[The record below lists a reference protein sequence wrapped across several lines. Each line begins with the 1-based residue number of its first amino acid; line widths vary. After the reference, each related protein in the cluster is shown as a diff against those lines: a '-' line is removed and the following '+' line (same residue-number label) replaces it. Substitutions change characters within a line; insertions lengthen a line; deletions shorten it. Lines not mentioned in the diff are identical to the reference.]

1 MADSRFI
8 SAKQIAEGA
17 KRRAEN
23 AAAGRSPDV
32 MQAARHA
39 GETAIRFSAGG
50 GQASARAGGFPGAAG
65 GTAAAFSGVPL
76 PGEVFGSGIKDFI
89 TGIGGLLRNPRGAAL
104 LGVLSLL
111 WLILGALGPD
121 RLPFPVSLLSWL
133 TFAEGGLYRSLP
145 GMLFGIL
152 GKGTVA
158 AALVS
163 LVSPGGPGKVLQ
175 GAGKLFPSFAKR
187 GAGGRAVT
195 GVLSA
200 VVIYL
205 LFAGPF
211 RLSAGTTMAGISGL
225 ILSLRSLGGGK
236 DFLYRF
242 TEALTAR
249 RGANGARLPDPAGQ
263 QGLLAGLSAG
273 FAGISILSALF

>member
-8 SAKQIAEGA
+8 NAKQIAEGA

-32 MQAARHA
+32 IQAASRA
-39 GETAIRFSAGG
+39 GEAAFRFSAGG
-50 GQASARAGGFPGAAG
+50 GQPFAPAGGVPSPGK
-65 GTAAAFSGVPL
+65 
-76 PGEVFGSGIKDFI
+76 VFGAGIGAFFK
-89 TGIGGLLRNPRGAAL
+89 GIGGLLRNPRGAVII
-104 LGVLSLL
+104 GVLALL
-111 WLILGALGPD
+111 WLVLGALGGAG
-121 RLPFPVSLLSWL
+121 LPFPFSLLSWL
-133 TFAEGGLYRSLP
+133 SFAEGGLYRSLP

-163 LVSPGGPGKVLQ
+163 LTAPGGPGKVLK
-175 GAGKLFPSFAKR
+175 GAGKLFPALGQR
-187 GAGGRAVT
+187 GAGGRAAA
-195 GVLSA
+195 GALSA

-205 LFAGPF
+205 FFVGPF
-211 RLSAGTTMAGISGL
+211 RVYAGTTMAGISGL
-225 ILSLRSLGGGK
+225 ILSLRALGGSG

-242 TEALTAR
+242 TEALTAK
-249 RGANGARLPDPAGQ
+249 RGTNGLRLPDTAGQ

-273 FAGISILSALF
+273 FAGISILSFLF